1 MAVNTSKGTV
11 RFEAFE
17 LDLRAGELRKD
28 GAKPV
33 RLPEQPFRILTM
45 LLEHP
50 GQVVR
55 REEIRKKLW
64 PNDTIVE
71 FEHSI
76 SAAMNRLRQALGDSA
91 DNPRYIETLV
101 RRGYRLLVQVEW
113 VGVAAGFSPA
123 QPGSVDLSLGS
134 AAFAKGKAA
143 EAQPSSNALSPDG
156 TSFAISKVDGTGIQ
170 LRLLSLSGGSDR
182 EITVK
187 GWPNITGL
195 DWSADGKGLLL
206 RMRLVA
212 SPRAS
217 LYGSERQCPGARAV
231 QGRERIWGAPSPDG
245 RYLAHGRGHR

>member
-1 MAVNTSKGTV
+1 
-11 RFEAFE
+11 
-17 LDLRAGELRKD
+17 
-28 GAKPV
+28 
-33 RLPEQPFRILTM
+33 
-45 LLEHP
+45 
-50 GQVVR
+50 
-55 REEIRKKLW
+55 
-64 PNDTIVE
+64 
-71 FEHSI
+71 
-76 SAAMNRLRQALGDSA
+76 MNRLRQALGDSA
-91 DNPRYIETLV
+91 DHPRYIETLA

-156 TSFAISKVDGTGIQ
+156 TSFAISKVEGTGIQ

-195 DWSADGKGLLL
+195 DWSADGKGLYLGC
-206 RMRLVA
+206 V
-212 SPRAS
+212 SS
-217 LYGSERQCPGARAV
+217 QARALLYMDLKGNARV
-231 QGRERIWGAPSPDG
+231 LAQYKGGERIWAAPSPDG